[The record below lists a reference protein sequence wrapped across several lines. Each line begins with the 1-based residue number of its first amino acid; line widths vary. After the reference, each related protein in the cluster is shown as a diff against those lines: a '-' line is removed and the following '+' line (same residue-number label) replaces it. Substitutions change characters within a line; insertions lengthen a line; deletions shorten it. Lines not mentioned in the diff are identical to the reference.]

1 MRHTLSI
8 FTGAA
13 LAALL
18 FFSPAHASQC
28 TPWYDTP
35 VEDQPEI
42 NINEGDIYYHPGY
55 QQYFL
60 ITGWNEPSIYSS
72 NIYSTTSCQEA
83 RQMVIN
89 AYSYLKSGTT
99 YYTLSANQ
107 PLFNFLSTCTTST
120 TWNPPRIYAT
130 RRTTTQ
136 QNLGG
141 EPSNICPDSVQDTVP
156 PPADSDGDG
165 WPDIIDPFPNSGEPF
180 DFWLS
185 HWVTDSS
192 GNVIWAIMVSED
204 SNGTQVASEVG
215 NVDAYRDCLMNQ
227 CQEYGG
233 HIYYDLNGNLR
244 YRSDQD
250 KIYTGEGNIGILPL
264 NDPLHGGYSPTP
276 LTAPSPGAFSP
287 APPTETSFDSGTQP
301 TLSDSDSELLHKIAS
316 NTAGTTANIGELS
329 KLLSDIS
336 GGIAGSLATTGS
348 HTDLLKK
355 IAENTGKSTGGS
367 GGSGGTSIT
376 GDVSVQTSATEQEAT
391 QDALDTA
398 SDFGDDAI
406 FDDTVDEWLPEAEDW
421 GSMMTGFL
429 NTNPVS
435 AWLSGTHIETSSA
448 TCVISGTIST
458 GGQSWT
464 LKFDFC
470 QWDYIFELMGTV
482 FLSLSYLIGIMMV
495 CRR

>member
-18 FFSPAHASQC
+18 FLSPVHA
-28 TPWYDTP
+28 
-35 VEDQPEI
+35 EDCVNWLDGSGSLFWSSGIQYSSISHSDFRVYLTERI
-42 NINEGDIYYHPGY
+42 ANHPATY
-55 QQYFL
+55 R
-60 ITGWNEPSIYSS
+60 WNSTATFESIYPPSPDRDTEAGCNAWALS
-72 NIYSTTSCQEA
+72 NLPTNVSNNRLRVQNAPCTGGTIFQVPTAVRYVTKDSTVTYCESPT
-83 RQMVIN
+83 N
-89 AYSYLKSGTT
+89 A
-99 YYTLSANQ
+99 
-107 PLFNFLSTCTTST
+107 
-120 TWNPPRIYAT
+120 
-130 RRTTTQ
+130 
-136 QNLGG
+136 
-141 EPSNICPDSVQDTVP
+141 P
-156 PPADSDGDG
+156 PPDPSTVDTDGDG

-204 SNGTQVASEVG
+204 SNGTQVANEVG

-336 GGIAGSLATTGS
+336 GGIAGSLATSGS

-398 SDFGDDAI
+398 SDFGEDPI